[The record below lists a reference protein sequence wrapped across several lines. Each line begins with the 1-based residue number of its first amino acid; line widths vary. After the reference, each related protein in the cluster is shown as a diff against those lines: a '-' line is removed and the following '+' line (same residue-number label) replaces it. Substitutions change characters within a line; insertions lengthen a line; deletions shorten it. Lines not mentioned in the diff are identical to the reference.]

1 MSFHEKYLHKRSAT
15 SNGMKK
21 LRRVYFDHAA
31 ATPLDPRV
39 FTVMKPLMVKEFVNP
54 GALYREGVA
63 AKDAIL
69 LARKKIAQI
78 LFAHPDEIVFTGSG
92 TEGNNLAI
100 QGVVRSA
107 QEKSAENK
115 VHIITSAIEHPSVL
129 SVCQALENHHV
140 DVSYIGVDGNG
151 VIKLDELKKALRKE
165 TVLVS
170 VMYANNEIGTI
181 EPIREIAK
189 IVRAWK
195 KHHKSTSNSYTRF
208 ASKEFRSQH
217 NTSFP
222 YIHTDA
228 CQAVNYLPLHVERL
242 GVDLLTLN
250 GSKIYGPKGMGAL
263 FIRRGVPLSPL
274 IYGGG
279 QERGLRPGTEN
290 VAGIAGL
297 AEALGIAE
305 TMKEKESKRLTTL
318 RDYFIKSVFKKIP
331 GVILNGDPSKRLPN
345 NVNVSIPGVESD
357 HLIIEL
363 DARGIA
369 ASARSA
375 CKSMDEE
382 GSHVIMALGR
392 NTIGTESGIRFTLGR
407 STTKKDIDYVI
418 AVLPQLVKKLKNIK
432 RL

>member
-1 MSFHEKYLHKRSAT
+1 MT
-15 SNGMKK
+15 N
-21 LRRVYFDHAA
+21 LRRIYLDHAS

-39 FTVMKPLMVKEFVNP
+39 FMAMKPLMVKEFGNP

-189 IVRAWK
+189 IVRVWRK
-195 KHHKSTSNSYTRF
+195 QY
-208 ASKEFRSQH
+208 

-222 YIHTDA
+222 YFHTDA
-228 CQAVNYLPLHVERL
+228 CQAANYLPLHVERL

-279 QERGLRPGTEN
+279 QERRLRPGTEN
-290 VAGIAGL
+290 VAGIVGL

-305 TMKEKESKRLTTL
+305 TMKEKESRRLTTL

-331 GVILNGDPSKRLPN
+331 GVILNGDRSKRLPN

-363 DARGIA
+363 DAHGVA

-407 STTKKDIDYVI
+407 STTKKDINYVI
-418 AVLPQLVKKLKNIK
+418 AMLPQLVKKIKNIK

>member
-1 MSFHEKYLHKRSAT
+1 MKANKRIYL
-15 SNGMKK
+15 
-21 LRRVYFDHAA
+21 DHAA

-39 FTVMKPLMVKEFVNP
+39 FAAMKPFMTKEFGNP
-54 GALYREGVA
+54 STLYREGVV
-63 AKDAIL
+63 AKNAVF
-69 LARKKIAQI
+69 LARKKIAEI
-78 LFAHPDEIVFTGSG
+78 LFAHPDEIIFTSSG

-100 QGVVRSA
+100 QGIVNSA
-107 QEKSAENK
+107 PYLPAGRREKLGEKNP
-115 VHIITSAIEHPSVL
+115 HIITSVIEHPSVL
-129 SVCQALENHHV
+129 AGCKALEGWGV
-140 DVSYIGVDGNG
+140 AVSYIGVDGNG
-151 VIKLDELKKALRKE
+151 IIKLDELKKALRKE

-170 VMYANNEIGTI
+170 IMYANNEIGTI

-189 IVRAWK
+189 IIRIWR
-195 KHHKSTSNSYTRF
+195 KHNS
-208 ASKEFRSQH
+208 
-217 NTSFP
+217 TSFP

-228 CQAVNYLPLHVERL
+228 CQAANYLPLHVERL
-242 GVDLLTLN
+242 GIDLLTLN

-263 FIRRGVPLSPL
+263 FVRRGVPLSPF

-290 VAGIAGL
+290 VAGIVGL

-318 RDYFIKSVFKKIP
+318 RDYFISSMFKKIP
-331 GVILNGDPSKRLPN
+331 GVILNGDRIERSPN
-345 NVNVSIPGVESD
+345 NVNVSIPGIESD

-363 DARGIA
+363 DAHGIA

-407 STTKKDIDYVI
+407 STTKKDTDYAI
-418 AVLPQLVKKLKNIK
+418 AVLSQLVKKLKNIK
-432 RL
+432 SL

>member
-1 MSFHEKYLHKRSAT
+1 MT
-15 SNGMKK
+15 N
-21 LRRVYFDHAA
+21 LRRIYLDHAA
-31 ATPLDPRV
+31 ATPLDPCV
-39 FTVMKPLMVKEFVNP
+39 FTVMKPLMAKEFGNP
-54 GALYREGVA
+54 GTLYREGVA
-63 AKDAIL
+63 AKDVIL

-92 TEGNNLAI
+92 TESNNLAI

-151 VIKLDELKKALRKE
+151 IIKLDELKKALRKE

-189 IVRAWK
+189 IVRAWR
-195 KHHKSTSNSYTRF
+195 KHHQSSL
-208 ASKEFRSQH
+208 
-217 NTSFP
+217 P
-222 YIHTDA
+222 YFHTDA
-228 CQAVNYLPLHVERL
+228 CQAANYLPLHVERL

-290 VAGIAGL
+290 AAGIVGL

-331 GVILNGDPSKRLPN
+331 GVILNGDRSKRLPN

-363 DARGIA
+363 DAHGVA

-407 STTKKDIDYVI
+407 STTKKDINYVI
-418 AVLPQLVKKLKNIK
+418 AMLPQLVKKIKNIK